1 MCVHADD
8 MSVVVPYRDLNP
20 DPYHGQPQNLTNL
33 TMYSFFD
40 IDRLL
45 DAIVKIGMV
54 RAWPSLAQQPL
65 NASHV
70 GRGSSGRLSS
80 CLSCHRDWPAAFPA
94 PSLSAAML
102 AL

>member
-20 DPYHGQPQNLTNL
+20 DPYHGNPQNLTNL

-54 RAWPSLAQQPL
+54 RA
-65 NASHV
+65 
-70 GRGSSGRLSS
+70 
-80 CLSCHRDWPAAFPA
+80 
-94 PSLSAAML
+94 
-102 AL
+102 

>member
-1 MCVHADD
+1 MTRADDQISDQRSLTRVVCTRDADD

-20 DPYHGQPQNLTNL
+20 DPYHGKPQNLTNL

-54 RAWPSLAQQPL
+54 RAWPSLA
-65 NASHV
+65 AV
-70 GRGSSGRLSS
+70 
-80 CLSCHRDWPAAFPA
+80 
-94 PSLSAAML
+94 SAL
-102 AL
+102 TH

>member
-20 DPYHGQPQNLTNL
+20 DPYHGKPQNLTNL

-54 RAWPSLAQQPL
+54 RAWPPLAAVSGL
-65 NASHV
+65 THMCG
-70 GRGSSGRLSS
+70 GRG
-80 CLSCHRDWPAAFPA
+80 CTPAADY
-94 PSLSAAML
+94 
-102 AL
+102 

>member
-1 MCVHADD
+1 MNVCLRVHADD

-54 RAWPSLAQQPL
+54 RAWPSLA
-65 NASHV
+65 AV
-70 GRGSSGRLSS
+70 
-80 CLSCHRDWPAAFPA
+80 
-94 PSLSAAML
+94 SAL
-102 AL
+102 TH

>member
-20 DPYHGQPQNLTNL
+20 DPYHGKPQNLTNL

-54 RAWPSLAQQPL
+54 RA
-65 NASHV
+65 
-70 GRGSSGRLSS
+70 
-80 CLSCHRDWPAAFPA
+80 CLLC
-94 PSLSAAML
+94 ML
-102 AL
+102 AAVSALTH